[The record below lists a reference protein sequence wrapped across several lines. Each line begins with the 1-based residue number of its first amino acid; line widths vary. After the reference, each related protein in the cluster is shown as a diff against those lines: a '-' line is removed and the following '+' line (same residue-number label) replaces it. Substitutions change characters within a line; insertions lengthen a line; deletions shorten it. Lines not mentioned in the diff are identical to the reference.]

1 MFTGEDRVRGYTN
14 VNFLCHTAL
23 QRRYPRKMTQLDEAI
38 ARYHRILESEPY
50 RDLRWVKNLQDEME
64 ARQLSAGGRLLC
76 PFLRPNFVTQKQY
89 DNLVKT
95 GEALVSAVDRMLRL
109 ALASP
114 QLLSRMQLFPAE
126 KMLAAIDPGY
136 EMSEVSAQLDL
147 QIQNGSLHV
156 LQYNADALSG
166 AAYAEGLSDLFY
178 DCPPVKEFRRRYN
191 LTRVGGKKP
200 FLSALLK
207 AYKMFGAGKGA
218 GAAGQGRNPNIGI
231 LEFRSAT
238 GRSEYEIFREYF
250 RAEGF
255 QTELIAP
262 DQLEYKNGVLRANG
276 FDIDLIY
283 RRISAQEFLLRF
295 TLNHPLVQAYQDH
308 NVCIVNSFRSEL
320 SHKKAMFALLT
331 EDALVARFPLHERKA
346 IKEHVPWTRVVKA
359 GKATY
364 QEETVDLLEFIKQN
378 REKLVL
384 RPNDEYTDLHSFV
397 GFEHDD
403 GAWARAI
410 REAQRAPYVV
420 QERVV
425 PTRTLFP
432 LMSYGH
438 LEFKEMQVD
447 VQPQAYLGKVA
458 SCSSYVS
465 SEGAGTYSPASGIA
479 PTFII
484 DTKA

>member
-1 MFTGEDRVRGYTN
+1 
-14 VNFLCHTAL
+14 
-23 QRRYPRKMTQLDEAI
+23 MTQLDEAI
-38 ARYHRILESEPY
+38 SRYHRILESEPY
-50 RDLRWVKNLQDEME
+50 RDLRWVKNLQDQME
-64 ARQLSAGGRLLC
+64 AQQLSAGGRLLC

-95 GEALVSAVDRMLRL
+95 GEALISAVDRMLRL

-126 KMLAAIDPGY
+126 KMLAAADPGY
-136 EMSEVSAQLDL
+136 DMSEVSAQLDL

-191 LTRVGGKKP
+191 LTRIGGKKP
-200 FLSALLK
+200 FLNALLK
-207 AYKMFGAGKGA
+207 AYKMFGRVKK
-218 GAAGQGRNPNIGI
+218 PNIAI
-231 LEFRSAT
+231 LEFRNST
-238 GRSEYEIFREYF
+238 GRSEYEIFRDYF
-250 RAEGF
+250 RAEGY
-255 QTELIAP
+255 QTELVSP
-262 DQLEYKNGVLRANG
+262 DQLEYKNGVLRAGG
-276 FDIDLIY
+276 FEIDLIY

-295 TLNHPLVQAYQDH
+295 TLSHPLVQAYLDRK
-308 NVCIVNSFRSEL
+308 VCVVNSFRSEL

-331 EDALVARFPLHERKA
+331 DDSLVAKFPPNERKA

-359 GKATY
+359 GKTVY
-364 QEETVDLLEFIKQN
+364 RDKVVDLLEFIRQN
-378 REKLVL
+378 RETLIL

-397 GFEHDD
+397 GYEHDD
-403 GAWARAI
+403 GSWARAL
-410 REAQRAPYVV
+410 RDALRAPYVV
-420 QERVV
+420 QERVKPV
-425 PTRTLFP
+425 HTVFP

-447 VQPQAYLGKVA
+447 VQPQAFLGKVGA
-458 SCSSYVS
+458 CSSYVS
-465 SEGAGTYSPASGIA
+465 SAGAGAYSPAFGIA

-484 DTKA
+484 DPKN

>member
-1 MFTGEDRVRGYTN
+1 
-14 VNFLCHTAL
+14 
-23 QRRYPRKMTQLDEAI
+23 MTQLDEAI
-38 ARYHRILESEPY
+38 SRYHRILESEPY

-64 ARQLSAGGRLLC
+64 ERQLSAGGRLLC

-95 GEALVSAVDRMLRL
+95 GEALISAVDRMLRA

-114 QLLSRMQLFPAE
+114 QLLSRMQLYPAE

-156 LQYNADALSG
+156 MQYNADALTG
-166 AAYAEGLSDLFY
+166 AAWSEGLSDLFY

-207 AYKMFGAGKGA
+207 AYKMCTTGVP
-218 GAAGQGRNPNIGI
+218 AARHKPNIAI
-231 LEFRSAT
+231 LEFRDPT
-238 GRSEYEIFREYF
+238 GRSEYEIYRDYF

-255 QTELIAP
+255 ETELVSP
-262 DQLEYKNGVLRANG
+262 EHLEYRNGVLRSGN
-276 FDIDLIY
+276 FEIDLIY

-295 TLNHPLVQAYQDH
+295 TLNHPLVQAYRDH
-308 NVCIVNSFRSEL
+308 GVCIVNSFRSEL

-331 EDALVARFPLHERKA
+331 DETLTAKFPINERKA
-346 IKEHVPWTRVVKA
+346 IREHVPWTRVVKA
-359 GKATY
+359 GKSSY
-364 QEETVDLLEFIKQN
+364 HEDVIDDLPEYIKQN

-384 RPNDEYTDLHSFV
+384 RPNDEYSDMHSFI
-397 GFEHDD
+397 GYEHDD
-403 GAWARAI
+403 GSWARAI
-410 REAQRAPYVV
+410 RESLRAPYVV
-420 QERVV
+420 QERVR
-425 PTRTLFP
+425 PARTVFP
-432 LMSYGH
+432 LMNYGH

-447 VQPQAYLGKVA
+447 VQPQAFLGKVA
-458 SCSSYVS
+458 GCSSYVS
-465 SEGAGTYSPASGIA
+465 TSGPGSYSPASGFT

-484 DTKA
+484 DSKV

>member
-1 MFTGEDRVRGYTN
+1 
-14 VNFLCHTAL
+14 
-23 QRRYPRKMTQLDEAI
+23 
-38 ARYHRILESEPY
+38 
-50 RDLRWVKNLQDEME
+50 VKNLQDEME

-95 GEALVSAVDRMLRL
+95 GEALISAVDRMLRT

-136 EMSEVSAQLDL
+136 EMAEVSAQLDL

-156 LQYNADALSG
+156 MQYNADALSG
-166 AAYAEGLSDLFY
+166 AAWSEGLSDLFY

-207 AYKMFGAGKGA
+207 AYKMF
-218 GAAGQGRNPNIGI
+218 AANFGSRPKPNVAI
-231 LEFRSAT
+231 LEFRDPT
-238 GRSEYEIFREYF
+238 GRSEYEIYRDYF

-255 QTELIAP
+255 PTELVSP
-262 DQLEYKNGVLRANG
+262 DQLEYRNGVLRSGN

-283 RRISAQEFLLRF
+283 RRISVQEFLLRF
-295 TLNHPLVQAYQDH
+295 TLNHPLVQAYRD
-308 NVCIVNSFRSEL
+308 NKVCIVNSFRSEL

-331 EDALVARFPLHERKA
+331 DETLTAKFPIHERKA
-346 IKEHVPWTRVVKA
+346 IREHVPWTRVVKA
-359 GKATY
+359 GKTQY
-364 QEETVDLLEFIKQN
+364 RDDTIEDLIDYIKQN

-384 RPNDEYTDLHSFV
+384 RPNDEYSDMHSFI
-397 GFEHDD
+397 GYEHDE
-403 GAWARAI
+403 GSWARAI
-410 REAQRAPYVV
+410 REALRAPYVV
-420 QERVV
+420 QERVK
-425 PTRTLFP
+425 PARTVFP
-432 LMSYGH
+432 LMNYGH

-447 VQPQAYLGKVA
+447 VQPQAFLGKVA
-458 SCSSYVS
+458 GCSSYVS
-465 SEGAGTYSPASGIA
+465 SSGPGSYSPASGFT

-484 DTKA
+484 DPKG

>member
-1 MFTGEDRVRGYTN
+1 
-14 VNFLCHTAL
+14 
-23 QRRYPRKMTQLDEAI
+23 MTQLDEAI

-50 RDLRWVKNLQDEME
+50 RDLRWVKNLQEQME

-95 GEALVSAVDRMLRL
+95 GEALISAVDRMLKL

-178 DCPPVKEFRRRYN
+178 DCPPVKEFRHRYN

-200 FLSALLK
+200 FLDALLK
-207 AYKMFGAGKGA
+207 AYGMFSAAAPGK
-218 GAAGQGRNPNIGI
+218 RPNPNIAI
-231 LEFRSAT
+231 LEFRSIT
-238 GRSEYEIFREYF
+238 GRSEYEIFRDYF
-250 RAEGF
+250 REQGF
-255 QTELIAP
+255 QTELVSP
-262 DQLEYKNGVLRANG
+262 DQLEYKNGVLKAG
-276 FDIDLIY
+276 AFEVDLIY
-283 RRISAQEFLLRF
+283 RRVSAQEFLMRF
-295 TLNHPLVQAYQDH
+295 TLNHPLVQAYRDH
-308 NVCIVNSFRSEL
+308 KVCIVNSFRSEL

-331 EDALVARFPLHERKA
+331 DDALTAKFPQNERKA
-346 IKEHVPWTRVVKA
+346 ITEHVPWTRVVKA
-359 GKATY
+359 GKTQY
-364 QEETVDLLEFIKQN
+364 REETVDLLDFIRDN

-384 RPNDEYTDLHSFV
+384 RPNDEYSDLHSFI
-397 GFEHDD
+397 GYEHDE
-403 GAWARAI
+403 GSWARAL
-410 REAQRAPYVV
+410 REAQRSPYVV
-420 QERVV
+420 QERVPPV
-425 PTRTLFP
+425 RTVFP
-432 LMSYGH
+432 LMSFGH
-438 LEFKEMQVD
+438 LEFKEMHVD
-447 VQPQAYLGKVA
+447 VQPQAFLGKVA
-458 SCSSYVS
+458 GCSSYVS
-465 SEGAGTYSPASGIA
+465 ASGAGTYSPAAGIA

-484 DTKA
+484 DPKP

>member
-1 MFTGEDRVRGYTN
+1 
-14 VNFLCHTAL
+14 
-23 QRRYPRKMTQLDEAI
+23 MTQLDEAI
-38 ARYHRILESEPY
+38 SRYHRILESEPY

-95 GEALVSAVDRMLRL
+95 GEALISAVDRMLRT

-114 QLLSRMQLFPAE
+114 QLLFRMQLFPAE

-136 EMSEVSAQLDL
+136 EMAEVSAQLDL

-156 LQYNADALSG
+156 MQYNADALTG
-166 AAYAEGLSDLFY
+166 AAWSEGLSDLFY

-207 AYKMFGAGKGA
+207 AYKMF
-218 GAAGQGRNPNIGI
+218 AANFGTKPKPNIAI
-231 LEFRSAT
+231 LEFRDPT
-238 GRSEYEIFREYF
+238 GRSEYEIYRDYF

-255 QTELIAP
+255 QTELVSP
-262 DQLEYKNGVLRANG
+262 DQLEYRNGVLRSG
-276 FDIDLIY
+276 TFDIDLIY
-283 RRISAQEFLLRF
+283 RRISVQEFLLRF
-295 TLNHPLVQAYQDH
+295 TLNHPLVQAYRDH
-308 NVCIVNSFRSEL
+308 KVCIVNSFRSEL

-331 EDALVARFPLHERKA
+331 DETLTAKFPIHERKA
-346 IKEHVPWTRVVKA
+346 IREHVPWTRVVKS
-359 GKATY
+359 GKTQY
-364 QEETVDLLEFIKQN
+364 HEETIDDLIEYIKQN

-384 RPNDEYTDLHSFV
+384 RPNDEYSDMHSFI
-397 GFEHDD
+397 GYEHDE
-403 GAWARAI
+403 GSWARAI
-410 REAQRAPYVV
+410 REALRAPYVV
-420 QERVV
+420 QERVK
-425 PTRTLFP
+425 PARTVFP
-432 LMSYGH
+432 LMNYGH

-458 SCSSYVS
+458 GCSSYVS
-465 SEGAGTYSPASGIA
+465 SSGPGSYSPASGFA

-484 DTKA
+484 DPKN

>member
-1 MFTGEDRVRGYTN
+1 
-14 VNFLCHTAL
+14 
-23 QRRYPRKMTQLDEAI
+23 MTQLDEAI
-38 ARYHRILESEPY
+38 SRYHRILESEPY

-95 GEALVSAVDRMLRL
+95 GEALISAVDRMLRT

-114 QLLSRMQLFPAE
+114 QLLFRMQLFPAE

-136 EMSEVSAQLDL
+136 EMAEVSAQLDL

-156 LQYNADALSG
+156 MQYNADALTG
-166 AAYAEGLSDLFY
+166 AAWSEGLSDLFY

-207 AYKMFGAGKGA
+207 AYKMF
-218 GAAGQGRNPNIGI
+218 AANFGTKPKPNIAI
-231 LEFRSAT
+231 LEFRDPT
-238 GRSEYEIFREYF
+238 GRSEYEIYRDYF

-255 QTELIAP
+255 QTELVSP
-262 DQLEYKNGVLRANG
+262 DQLEYRNGVLRSGN

-283 RRISAQEFLLRF
+283 RRISVQEFLLRF
-295 TLNHPLVQAYQDH
+295 TLNHPLVQAYRDH
-308 NVCIVNSFRSEL
+308 KVCIVNSFRSEL

-331 EDALVARFPLHERKA
+331 DETLTAKFPIHERKA
-346 IKEHVPWTRVVKA
+346 IREHVPWTRVVKS
-359 GKATY
+359 GKTQY
-364 QEETVDLLEFIKQN
+364 HEETIDDLIEYIKQN

-384 RPNDEYTDLHSFV
+384 RPNDEYSDMHSFI
-397 GFEHDD
+397 GYEHDE
-403 GAWARAI
+403 GSWARAI
-410 REAQRAPYVV
+410 REALRAPYVV
-420 QERVV
+420 QERVK
-425 PTRTLFP
+425 PARTVFP
-432 LMSYGH
+432 LMNYGH

-458 SCSSYVS
+458 GCSSYVS
-465 SEGAGTYSPASGIA
+465 SSGPGSYSPASGFA

-484 DTKA
+484 DPKN

>member
-1 MFTGEDRVRGYTN
+1 
-14 VNFLCHTAL
+14 
-23 QRRYPRKMTQLDEAI
+23 MTQLDEAI

-64 ARQLSAGGRLLC
+64 ARQLSSGGRLLC

-95 GEALVSAVDRMLRL
+95 GEALIAAVDRMLRL

-200 FLSALLK
+200 FLHALLK
-207 AYKMFGAGKGA
+207 AYKMFGSQKSV
-218 GAAGQGRNPNIGI
+218 GAAHAASQAAAHGRKPNIAI

-250 RAEGF
+250 RAEGY

-331 EDALVARFPLHERKA
+331 EESLIAKFPVNERKA
-346 IKEHVPWTRVVKA
+346 VTEHVPWTRVVKA
-359 GKATY
+359 GRATY
-364 QEETVDLLEFIKQN
+364 HGDTVDLLEFIKEN

-397 GFEHDD
+397 GYEHDD
-403 GAWARAI
+403 GSWARAL

-420 QERVV
+420 QERVK

-432 LMSYGH
+432 LMNYGH

-447 VQPQAYLGKVA
+447 VQPQAFLGKVGG
-458 SCSSYVS
+458 CSSYVS

-484 DTKA
+484 ENKA

>member
-1 MFTGEDRVRGYTN
+1 
-14 VNFLCHTAL
+14 
-23 QRRYPRKMTQLDEAI
+23 MTQLDEAI
-38 ARYHRILESEPY
+38 SRYHRILESEPY

-95 GEALVSAVDRMLRL
+95 GEALISAVDRMLRT

-136 EMSEVSAQLDL
+136 EMAEVSAQLDL

-156 LQYNADALSG
+156 MQYNADALSG
-166 AAYAEGLSDLFY
+166 AAWSEGLSDLFY

-207 AYKMFGAGKGA
+207 AYKMF
-218 GAAGQGRNPNIGI
+218 AANFGSRPKPNVAI
-231 LEFRSAT
+231 LEFRDPT
-238 GRSEYEIFREYF
+238 GRSEYEIYRDYF

-255 QTELIAP
+255 PTELVSP
-262 DQLEYKNGVLRANG
+262 DQLEYRNGVLRSGN

-283 RRISAQEFLLRF
+283 RRISVQEFLLRF
-295 TLNHPLVQAYQDH
+295 TLNHPLVQAYRD
-308 NVCIVNSFRSEL
+308 NKVCIVNSFRSEL

-331 EDALVARFPLHERKA
+331 DESLTAKFPIHERKA
-346 IKEHVPWTRVVKA
+346 IREHVPWTRVVKA
-359 GKATY
+359 GKTQY
-364 QEETVDLLEFIKQN
+364 RDDTIEDLIEYIKQN

-384 RPNDEYTDLHSFV
+384 RPNDEYSDMHSFI
-397 GFEHDD
+397 GYEHDE
-403 GAWARAI
+403 GSWARAI
-410 REAQRAPYVV
+410 REALRAPYVV
-420 QERVV
+420 QERVK
-425 PTRTLFP
+425 PARTVFP
-432 LMSYGH
+432 LMNYGH

-447 VQPQAYLGKVA
+447 VQPQAFLGKVA
-458 SCSSYVS
+458 GCSSYVS
-465 SEGAGTYSPASGIA
+465 SSGPGSYSPASGFT

-484 DTKA
+484 DPKG

>member
-1 MFTGEDRVRGYTN
+1 
-14 VNFLCHTAL
+14 
-23 QRRYPRKMTQLDEAI
+23 MTQLDEAI
-38 ARYHRILESEPY
+38 SRYHRILESEPY

-95 GEALVSAVDRMLRL
+95 GEALISAVDRMLRT

-136 EMSEVSAQLDL
+136 EMAEVSAQLDL

-156 LQYNADALSG
+156 MQYNADALTG
-166 AAYAEGLSDLFY
+166 AAWSEGLSDLFY

-191 LTRVGGKKP
+191 ITRVGGKKP

-207 AYKMFGAGKGA
+207 AYKMFAGSGF
-218 GAAGQGRNPNIGI
+218 AAKPAPAALNKPHIAI
-231 LEFRSAT
+231 LEFRDPT
-238 GRSEYEIFREYF
+238 GRSEYEIYRDFF
-250 RAEGF
+250 RAEGY
-255 QTELIAP
+255 QTELVSP
-262 DQLEYKNGVLRANG
+262 DALEYRNGVLRSGA

-295 TLNHPLVQAYQDH
+295 TLNHPLVQAYRDH
-308 NVCIVNSFRSEL
+308 KVCIVNSFRSEL

-331 EDALVARFPLHERKA
+331 DETLTAKFPINERKA
-346 IKEHVPWTRVVKA
+346 IREHVPWTRVVKA
-359 GKATY
+359 GRT
-364 QEETVDLLEFIKQN
+364 QHRDDTIEDLLAWIKEN
-378 REKLVL
+378 REQLVL
-384 RPNDEYTDLHSFV
+384 RPNDEYSDLHSFI
-397 GFEHDD
+397 GYEHDE
-403 GAWARAI
+403 GSWARAI
-410 REAQRAPYVV
+410 REAQRSPYVV
-420 QERVV
+420 QERVK
-425 PTRTLFP
+425 PARTVFP

-447 VQPQAYLGKVA
+447 VQPQAFLGKVA
-458 SCSSYVS
+458 GCSSYVS
-465 SEGAGTYSPASGIA
+465 SSGPGSYSPAAGFA

-484 DTKA
+484 DPKG

>member
-1 MFTGEDRVRGYTN
+1 
-14 VNFLCHTAL
+14 
-23 QRRYPRKMTQLDEAI
+23 MTQLDEAI

-50 RDLRWVKNLQDEME
+50 RDLRWVKNLQEEME

-89 DNLVKT
+89 DGLVKT
-95 GEALVSAVDRMLRL
+95 GEALISAVDRMLRI

-136 EMSEVSAQLDL
+136 EMSEVSSQLDL

-166 AAYAEGLSDLFY
+166 AAYSEGLSDLFY

-200 FLSALLK
+200 FLQALLK
-207 AYKMFGAGKGA
+207 AYKMFGSAKK
-218 GAAGQGRNPNIGI
+218 PNIGI

-238 GRSEYEIFREYF
+238 GRSEYEIFRDYF
-250 RAEGF
+250 RAEGYE
-255 QTELIAP
+255 TELIAP
-262 DQLEYKNGVLRANG
+262 DQLEYRNGVLRSNG
-276 FDIDLIY
+276 FNIDLIY

-295 TLNHPLVQAYQDH
+295 TLDHPLVQAYRDKK
-308 NVCIVNSFRSEL
+308 VCVVNSFRSEL

-331 EDALVARFPLHERKA
+331 DEALVAKFPLHERKA

-359 GKATY
+359 GKTTRG
-364 QEETVDLLEFIKQN
+364 EETIDLLEFIREN
-378 REKLVL
+378 RETLVL
-384 RPNDEYTDLHSFV
+384 RPNDEYSDLHSFV

-403 GAWARAI
+403 GSWARAM
-410 REAQRAPYVV
+410 REAQRNPYVV
-420 QERVV
+420 QERVQPV
-425 PTRTLFP
+425 RTLFP
-432 LMSYGH
+432 LMTYGH

-447 VQPQAYLGKVA
+447 VQPQAFLGKVA
-458 SCSSYVS
+458 GCSSYVS
-465 SEGAGTYSPASGIA
+465 ASGAGTYSPAAGIA

-484 DTKA
+484 DPKN

>member
-1 MFTGEDRVRGYTN
+1 
-14 VNFLCHTAL
+14 
-23 QRRYPRKMTQLDEAI
+23 MTQLDEAI
-38 ARYHRILESEPY
+38 TRYHRILESEPY

-95 GEALVSAVDRMLRL
+95 GEALISAVDRMLRT

-136 EMSEVSAQLDL
+136 EMAEVSAQLDL

-156 LQYNADALSG
+156 MQYNADALTG
-166 AAYAEGLSDLFY
+166 AAWSEGLSDLFY

-207 AYKMFGAGKGA
+207 AYKMFAGNFGTKPK
-218 GAAGQGRNPNIGI
+218 PNIAI
-231 LEFRSAT
+231 LEFRDPT
-238 GRSEYEIFREYF
+238 GRSEYEIYRDYF

-255 QTELIAP
+255 QTELVSP
-262 DQLEYKNGVLRANG
+262 DQLEYRNGVLRSG
-276 FDIDLIY
+276 TFDIDLIY

-295 TLNHPLVQAYQDH
+295 TLNHPLVQAYRDH
-308 NVCIVNSFRSEL
+308 KVCIVNSFRSEL

-331 EDALVARFPLHERKA
+331 DETLTAKFPINERKA
-346 IKEHVPWTRVVKA
+346 IREHVPWTRVVKS
-359 GKATY
+359 GRTQY
-364 QEETVDLLEFIKQN
+364 HEETLDDLIEYIRQN

-384 RPNDEYTDLHSFV
+384 RPNDEYSDMHSFI
-397 GFEHDD
+397 GYEHDE
-403 GAWARAI
+403 GSWARAI
-410 REAQRAPYVV
+410 REALRAPYVV
-420 QERVV
+420 QERVR
-425 PTRTLFP
+425 PARTVFP
-432 LMSYGH
+432 LMNYGH

-447 VQPQAYLGKVA
+447 VQPQAFLGKVA
-458 SCSSYVS
+458 GCSSYVS
-465 SEGAGTYSPASGIA
+465 SSGPGSYSPASGFA

-484 DTKA
+484 DPKN

>member
-1 MFTGEDRVRGYTN
+1 
-14 VNFLCHTAL
+14 
-23 QRRYPRKMTQLDEAI
+23 MTQLDEAI
-38 ARYHRILESEPY
+38 TRYHRILESEPY
-50 RDLRWVKNLQDEME
+50 RDLRWVKNLQEQME
-64 ARQLSAGGRLLC
+64 AQQLSTGGRLLC

-95 GEALVSAVDRMLRL
+95 GEALISAVDRMLRL

-126 KMLAAIDPGY
+126 KMLAAADPGY

-191 LTRVGGKKP
+191 LTRIGGKKP
-200 FLSALLK
+200 FLNALLK
-207 AYKMFGAGKGA
+207 AYKMFGHAKK
-218 GAAGQGRNPNIGI
+218 PNIAI
-231 LEFRSAT
+231 LEFRNST
-238 GRSEYEIFREYF
+238 GRSEYEIFRDYF
-250 RAEGF
+250 RAEGY
-255 QTELIAP
+255 QTELVAP
-262 DQLEYKNGVLRANG
+262 DQLEYKNSILRAGG

-295 TLNHPLVQAYQDH
+295 TLSHPLVQAYLDRT
-308 NVCIVNSFRSEL
+308 VCVVNSFRSEL

-331 EDALVARFPLHERKA
+331 DESLVAKFPLNERKA

-359 GKATY
+359 GKTTY
-364 QEETVDLLEFIKQN
+364 RDQVVDLLEFIKQN
-378 REKLVL
+378 RETLVL

-397 GFEHDD
+397 GYEHDD
-403 GAWARAI
+403 GSWARAL
-410 REAQRAPYVV
+410 REAVRAPYVV
-420 QERVV
+420 QERVKPV
-425 PTRTLFP
+425 RTVFP

-447 VQPQAYLGKVA
+447 VQPQAFLGKVGA
-458 SCSSYVS
+458 CSSYVS
-465 SEGAGTYSPASGIA
+465 SAGAGAYSPAFGIA

-484 DTKA
+484 DPKN

>member
-1 MFTGEDRVRGYTN
+1 
-14 VNFLCHTAL
+14 
-23 QRRYPRKMTQLDEAI
+23 MTQLDEAI

-50 RDLRWVKNLQDEME
+50 RDLRWVKNLQEQME

-89 DNLVKT
+89 DSLVKT
-95 GEALVSAVDRMLRL
+95 GEALVSAVDRMLKM

-178 DCPPVKEFRRRYN
+178 DCPPVKEFRRRYT

-200 FLSALLK
+200 FLDALLK
-207 AYKMFGAGKGA
+207 AWGMFRANTSGAKK
-218 GAAGQGRNPNIGI
+218 NPNIAI
-231 LEFRSAT
+231 LEMRTVT
-238 GRSEYEIFREYF
+238 GRSEYEIFRDYF
-250 RAEGF
+250 REAGF
-255 QTELIAP
+255 PTELVSP
-262 DQLEYKNGVLRANG
+262 DQLEYRNGILRAASEKNGP

-283 RRISAQEFLLRF
+283 RRVSAQEFLMRF
-295 TLNHPLVQAYQDH
+295 TLNHPLVQAYRDRK
-308 NVCIVNSFRSEL
+308 VCVVNSFRSEL

-331 EDALVARFPLHERKA
+331 DDSLTAKFPPNERKA
-346 IKEHVPWTRVVKA
+346 ITEHVPWTRVVKA
-359 GKATY
+359 GKTTY
-364 QEETVDLLEFIKQN
+364 HDQTVELFDFIREN

-384 RPNDEYTDLHSFV
+384 RPNDEYSDLHSFI
-397 GFEHDD
+397 GYEHDE
-403 GAWARAI
+403 GSWARGI
-410 REAQRAPYVV
+410 REAQRSPYVV
-420 QERVV
+420 QERV
-425 PTRTLFP
+425 PPSRTVFP

-447 VQPQAYLGKVA
+447 VQPQAFLGKVA
-458 SCSSYVS
+458 GCSSYVS
-465 SEGAGTYSPASGIA
+465 SGPGTYSPASGIA

-484 DTKA
+484 DPKP

>member
-1 MFTGEDRVRGYTN
+1 
-14 VNFLCHTAL
+14 
-23 QRRYPRKMTQLDEAI
+23 MTQLDEAI
-38 ARYHRILESEPY
+38 SRYHRILESEPY

-95 GEALVSAVDRMLRL
+95 GEALISAVDRMLRA
-109 ALASP
+109 ALTSP

-136 EMSEVSAQLDL
+136 EMAEVSAQLDL

-156 LQYNADALSG
+156 MQYNADALTG
-166 AAYAEGLSDLFY
+166 AAWSEGLSDLFF
-178 DCPPVKEFRRRYN
+178 DCPPVKEFRRRYT

-207 AYKMFGAGKGA
+207 AYKIFATGMLGAGMP
-218 GAAGQGRNPNIGI
+218 GREASLANGREASPATGIKQKPNIAI
-231 LEFRSAT
+231 LEFRDPT
-238 GRSEYEIFREYF
+238 GRSEYEIYRDYF

-255 QTELIAP
+255 QSELVSP
-262 DQLEYKNGVLRANG
+262 DQLEYRNGVLRSGN

-283 RRISAQEFLLRF
+283 RRISVQEFLLRF
-295 TLNHPLVQAYQDH
+295 TLNHPLVHAYRDH
-308 NVCIVNSFRSEL
+308 RVCVVNSFRSEL

-331 EDALVARFPLHERKA
+331 DESLTAKFPINERKA
-346 IKEHVPWTRVVKA
+346 IREHVPWTRFVKS
-359 GKATY
+359 GKTQY
-364 QEETVDLLEFIKQN
+364 HEETIDDLIEYIKQN

-384 RPNDEYTDLHSFV
+384 RPNDEYSDMHSFI
-397 GFEHDD
+397 GYEHDE
-403 GAWARAI
+403 GSWARAL
-410 REAQRAPYVV
+410 REALRAPYVV
-420 QERVV
+420 QERVK
-425 PTRTLFP
+425 PARTVFP
-432 LMSYGH
+432 LMNYGH

-458 SCSSYVS
+458 GCSSYVS
-465 SEGAGTYSPASGIA
+465 SSGPGSYSPASGFT

-484 DTKA
+484 DPKS

>member
-1 MFTGEDRVRGYTN
+1 
-14 VNFLCHTAL
+14 
-23 QRRYPRKMTQLDEAI
+23 MTQLDEAI

-50 RDLRWVKNLQDEME
+50 RDLKWVKNLQDEME
-64 ARQLSAGGRLLC
+64 ARQFSTGGR
-76 PFLRPNFVTQKQY
+76 LRPNFVTQKQY

-95 GEALVSAVDRMLRL
+95 GEALIAAVDRMLHT

-136 EMSEVSAQLDL
+136 EMTEVSAQLDL
-147 QIQNGSLHV
+147 QIQNGTLHV

-191 LTRVGGKKP
+191 LTRIGGKKP

-207 AYKMFGAGKGA
+207 AYKMFSRQHAGPAGSGAHGTANGTALNGTASNGA
-218 GAAGQGRNPNIGI
+218 GATKKPNIAI

-250 RAEGF
+250 RAEGY

-276 FDIDLIY
+276 FEIDLIY

-295 TLNHPLVQAYQDH
+295 TLSHPLVQAYQEH
-308 NVCIVNSFRSEL
+308 KVCIVNSFRSEL

-331 EDALVARFPLHERKA
+331 EESLIAKFPLHERKA
-346 IKEHVPWTRVVKA
+346 IREHVPWTRVVKA

-364 QEETVDLLEFIKQN
+364 HEETVDLLEFIKQN

-384 RPNDEYTDLHSFV
+384 RPNDEYTDLHSFI
-397 GFEHDD
+397 GYEHDD
-403 GAWARAI
+403 GSWARAI

-420 QERVV
+420 QERVK

-432 LMSYGH
+432 LMTYGH

-447 VQPQAYLGKVA
+447 VQPQAFLGKVGG
-458 SCSSYVS
+458 CSSYVS
-465 SEGAGTYSPASGIA
+465 SDGAGTYSPASGIA

-484 DTKA
+484 DPKA

>member
-1 MFTGEDRVRGYTN
+1 
-14 VNFLCHTAL
+14 
-23 QRRYPRKMTQLDEAI
+23 MTQLDEAI
-38 ARYHRILESEPY
+38 SRYHRILESEPY
-50 RDLRWVKNLQDEME
+50 RDLRWVKTLQEEME

-95 GEALVSAVDRMLRL
+95 GEALVSAVDRMLHQ

-114 QLLSRMQLFPAE
+114 QLLSHMQLLPAE

-136 EMSEVSAQLDL
+136 ELAEVSAQLDL
-147 QIQNGSLHV
+147 QIHNGSLHV
-156 LQYNADALSG
+156 LKYNADALTG
-166 AAYAEGLSDLFY
+166 AAYAEGLSDLFFE
-178 DCPPVKEFRRRYN
+178 CPPVKEFRRRYN
-191 LTRVGGKKP
+191 LTPVGGKQP
-200 FLSALLK
+200 FLAALLR
-207 AYKMFGAGKGA
+207 AYGMYAGDSEKK
-218 GAAGQGRNPNIGI
+218 PNIAI

-250 RAEGF
+250 RAEGY
-255 QTELIAP
+255 QTELVP
-262 DQLEYKNGVLRANG
+262 PEQLEYRNGVLRAGG

-283 RRISAQEFLLRF
+283 RRVSVMEFLLRF
-295 TLNHPLVQAYQDH
+295 NLSHPLLQAYRDRR
-308 NVCIVNSFRSEL
+308 VCVVNSFRSEL

-331 EDALVARFPLHERKA
+331 EDHLTAKFPPNERKA
-346 IKEHVPWTRVVKA
+346 IKEHLPWTRVVKA

-364 QEETVDLLEFIKQN
+364 QNQIVDLLEFVKEN

-384 RPNDEYTDLHSFV
+384 RPNDEYSDLHSFV
-397 GFEHDD
+397 GFEHDE
-403 GAWARAI
+403 GSWARAI

-420 QERVV
+420 QEHVK
-425 PTRTLFP
+425 PTRTVFP

-447 VQPQAYLGKVA
+447 VQPQAFLGKVEG
-458 SCSSYVS
+458 CSSYVS
-465 SEGAGTYSPASGIA
+465 AAGVGNYSPSSGIA

-484 DTKA
+484 DAKV